1 MTEFTIRRA
10 GVEEIRAAFALVAE
24 YYEIVGVVMREDV
37 AQFESEYF
45 AEDSGLW
52 LACVAGEPVGCIG
65 LRRLASDSNCG
76 EIKRMYV
83 RAAHRGCGIADSL
96 LAALEKFAM
105 DCGYQWLY
113 LDTTDS
119 MIAAARFYE
128 RNSYE
133 SCARYN
139 ENPQAT
145 LFMRKRLK

>member
-24 YYEIVGVVMREDV
+24 YYEIVGVVMREDL
-37 AQFESEYF
+37 AQFESQYF
-45 AEDSGLW
+45 TEDSGLW

-65 LRRLASDSNCG
+65 LRRLAGNANSG

-83 RAAHRGCGIADSL
+83 RASYRGCGIADSL
-96 LAALEKFAM
+96 LAALEKFAV

-119 MIAAARFYE
+119 MVAATRFYE
-128 RNSYE
+128 RNAYE
-133 SCARYN
+133 TCARYN

-145 LFMRKRLK
+145 LFMRKRLQ